1 MRQIIKLF
9 MKWLR
14 SVGRKNSR
22 SNNSHYGVT
31 DKQTIAR
38 GVKRF
43 FEQNYELRYNVL
55 KQTEEFRP
63 RKMQAS
69 HEKIQASHDDGLA
82 PHEGWRQMTDRD
94 LRRIAIEQME
104 QVGVAWSIDVELYVR
119 SALVARYNPVLD
131 YLSRCGPW
139 DGTDHQDHGDRFLK

>member
-1 MRQIIKLF
+1 

-31 DKQTIAR
+31 DKQAIAR

-69 HEKIQASHDDGLA
+69 HEKIQASHDGGKASHDDGLA

-94 LRRIAIEQME
+94 LRRIAIE
-104 QVGVAWSIDVELYVR
+104 
-119 SALVARYNPVLD
+119 
-131 YLSRCGPW
+131 
-139 DGTDHQDHGDRFLK
+139 